1 MIIILLEYV
10 NDSLKTHLFNIVW
23 EVFAEGFEKHCGLM
37 RDSNEINIYTS
48 N

>member
-10 NDSLKTHLFNIVW
+10 NDSLKTHLFNTVS
-23 EVFAEGFEKHCGLM
+23 EVYAECLKKHCGFM
-37 RDSNEINIYTS
+37 CDSNKINIYTS